1 MTAYAVADLHK
12 VEMGPAIVEYLE
24 RIDATLAPFGGRY
37 IIHGGR
43 KTVLEGEW
51 AGDLIVIAFP
61 DRASAAGWYASP
73 EYQAIK
79 PRRTD
84 HSEGDVV
91 LVDGVGAEHRATDV
105 LATAVG

>member
-1 MTAYAVADLHK
+1 MTTYALAHLHS

-51 AGDLIVIAFP
+51 GGDIILIAFP
-61 DRASAAGWYASP
+61 DRAAAEAWYASP
-73 EYQAIK
+73 AYRAIK
-79 PRRTD
+79 PLRTGN
-84 HSEGDVV
+84 SEGDVV
-91 LVDGVGAEHRATDV
+91 LVDGVGADHRATDV
-105 LATAVG
+105 LAREAG